1 MAERIIESF
10 QVKRIEILDEKGD
23 ADESLMPAL
32 SDSDIRRIYELLLL
46 LRTFDD
52 RALKLQREGRL
63 GTYAPILGQEASQV
77 GSAFALEKSD
87 WIFPSYRESGVY
99 IAIGYP
105 IYMILQ
111 YWAGDERGLKT
122 PDDLNILPISIPVGT
137 QVLHAV
143 GAAMAAKYRKDKTV
157 AITYFGDGGTSTGDF
172 HEGLNIAGV
181 FQLPVIFIC
190 QNNQWAISMPRSK
203 QSASKTLAQK
213 AYGYGIEG
221 LQVDGNDVFAVYKAT
236 EYALR
241 KARQGEGPT
250 FIECVTYRIA
260 DHTTADDATRYR
272 SKEEVETWKAKDPIQ
287 RLKLFIEK
295 KGLWT
300 AQYQKEVEEKI
311 KSMIDEAV
319 KTLESIEPPQPR
331 EMFTYIYE
339 KLTPRQIK
347 QLKDF

>member
-10 QVKRIEILDEKGD
+10 QVKRIEILNERGD

-46 LRTFDD
+46 SRTFDQ

-63 GTYAPILGQEASQV
+63 GTYVPFLGQEASQV
-77 GSAFALEKSD
+77 GSGFALEKTD
-87 WIFPSYRESGVY
+87 WVFPSYRESGVY
-99 IAIGYP
+99 ITIGYP
-105 IYMILQ
+105 IHMILQ

-143 GAAMAAKYRKDKTV
+143 GAAMASKYRKDKTV
-157 AITYFGDGGTSTGDF
+157 AITYFGDGGTSKGDF
-172 HEGLNIAGV
+172 HEGLNMAGV
-181 FQLPVIFIC
+181 FKLPVIFIC

-221 LQVDGNDVFAVYKAT
+221 LQVDGNDIFAVYKVTA
-236 EYALR
+236 YALQ

-272 SKEEVETWKAKDPIQ
+272 SREEVETWKAKDPMQ
-287 RLKLFIEK
+287 RLKLFMEK

-300 AQYQKEVEEKI
+300 AQYQHEVEEKAT
-311 KSMIDEAV
+311 SMIDEAV

>member
-1 MAERIIESF
+1 MAERTIESF

-143 GAAMAAKYRKDKTV
+143 GAAMAAKYRKEKTA

-172 HEGLNIAGV
+172 HEGLNMAGV
-181 FQLPVIFIC
+181 FKLPVIFIC

-221 LQVDGNDVFAVYKAT
+221 LQVDGNDVFAVYKTT
-236 EYALR
+236 EYALQ
-241 KARQGEGPT
+241 KARQGKGPT
-250 FIECVTYRIA
+250 FIECITYRIA

-272 SKEEVETWKAKDPIQ
+272 SKEEVETWKAKDPMQ
-287 RLKLFIEK
+287 RFKLFMEK